1 MVYYSYPDLAKMID
15 HSLLVPTMTIRE
27 LEQGIDLAIAYDVA
41 SVCIMPYYL
50 KRCSE
55 TLLGKAGWNSM
66 SW

>member
-1 MVYYSYPDLAKMID
+1 
-15 HSLLVPTMTIRE
+15 MTIRE